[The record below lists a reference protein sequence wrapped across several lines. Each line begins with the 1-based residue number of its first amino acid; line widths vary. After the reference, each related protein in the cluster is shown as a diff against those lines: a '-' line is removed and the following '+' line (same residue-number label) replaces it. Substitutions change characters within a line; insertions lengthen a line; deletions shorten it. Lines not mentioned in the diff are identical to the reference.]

1 MTMQNSKFKEEFF
14 KRLIK
19 FSVRVVKFAERLRK
33 ERILWSV
40 VDQLVRSSTSI
51 GANVIEAK
59 SASSKRDYIRYF
71 EIALKSANETKYWL
85 IVIKETM
92 PNLKEETNQLL
103 QEVTEISNI
112 IASGILTMKGRKS
125 CKEF

>member
-1 MTMQNSKFKEEFF
+1 MKNSKFKEEFL
-14 KRLIK
+14 KRLIR
-19 FSVRVVKFAERLRK
+19 FSVQIVKFAEKLRK

-59 SASSKRDYIRYF
+59 SASSKRDYIHYF

-92 PNLKEETNQLL
+92 PDLKEGTNQLL
-103 QEVTEISNI
+103 REASEISNI
-112 IASGILTMKGRKS
+112 IASGILTMKGRKNIN
-125 CKEF
+125 FAF

>member
-1 MTMQNSKFKEEFF
+1 M
-14 KRLIK
+14 KRLIR
-19 FSVRVVKFAERLRK
+19 FSVQIVKFAEKLRK

-59 SASSKRDYIRYF
+59 SASSKRDYIHYF

-92 PNLKEETNQLL
+92 PDFKEETNKLL
-103 QEVTEISNI
+103 REASEISNI
-112 IASGILTMKGRKS
+112 IASGILTMKGRK
-125 CKEF
+125 KFKQF

>member
-1 MTMQNSKFKEEFF
+1 MKNSKFKEEFL
-14 KRLIK
+14 KRLIR
-19 FSVRVVKFAERLRK
+19 FSVQIVKFAEKLRK

-59 SASSKRDYIRYF
+59 SASSKRDYIHYF

-85 IVIKETM
+85 TVIKETM
-92 PNLKEETNQLL
+92 PDFKEETNKLL
-103 QEVTEISNI
+103 REASEISNI
-112 IASGILTMKGRKS
+112 IASGILTMKGRKNPN
-125 CKEF
+125 FAF

>member
-1 MTMQNSKFKEEFF
+1 MKNSKFKEEFL
-14 KRLIK
+14 KRLIR
-19 FSVRVVKFAERLRK
+19 FSVQIVKFAEKLRK

-59 SASSKRDYIRYF
+59 SASSKRDYIHYF

-92 PNLKEETNQLL
+92 PDLKEETNKLL
-103 QEVTEISNI
+103 REASEISNI
-112 IASGILTMKGRKS
+112 IASGILTMKGRK
-125 CKEF
+125 KFKQF